1 MKLTIESLLVKQV
14 IADAIASQTVDMERC
29 QQVVDALTADMPTV
43 HAETVEQAD
52 EVVKQVMDWQRS
64 LTDKRLEDNIVSGRE
79 LVVVIG
85 MLLTKLD
92 GLNAETEQMLF
103 DLGVVERGETDT

>member
-14 IADAIASQTVDMERC
+14 IADAVASQAVDMERC
-29 QQVVDALTADMPTV
+29 QQVVDDLTADMPAV

-85 MLLTKLD
+85 LLLAKLNR
-92 GLNAETEQMLF
+92 LNAETERMLF
-103 DLGVVERGETDT
+103 DLGVVERGETDA